1 MFTCFRNVC
10 VSMEILQLVVCIP
23 YKVSQ
28 RFCDV
33 LKCYRAVVFGKLFE
47 RPCWVGGGGGQRDGR
62 ESGREAAGI
71 IVHIL

>member
-1 MFTCFRNVC
+1 MRSCLPVLETC
-10 VSMEILQLVVCIP
+10 VSMEILQLVICIP

-33 LKCYRAVVFGKLFE
+33 QCHRAVVFGKLFE
-47 RPCWVGGGGGQRDGR
+47 RPWWGGGYGR

-71 IVHIL
+71 IV